1 MVEQKAQ
8 ESPKKVVD
16 PRHKAR
22 QVALAALF
30 SSSFI
35 KSDKDDNLNLSKE
48 IFGDSA
54 YDEKLSDS
62 IFNGVLE
69 NMETIDKIIVASAPT
84 WPIEQIDKVDLMCLR
99 IAVFELYFSKNI
111 PYKVA
116 INESIELAKEF
127 GGEKSGKFVNG
138 VLGTVVKTLLPS

>member
-1 MVEQKAQ
+1 MEQKDQ
-8 ESPKKVVD
+8 EYSKNDID

-30 SSSFI
+30 SASFTNPT
-35 KSDKDDNLNLSKE
+35 KENSLNHSKE
-48 IFGDSA
+48 VLGEEGSDVKLGDTIFT
-54 YDEKLSDS
+54 
-62 IFNGVLE
+62 GVQD
-69 NMETIDKIIVASAPT
+69 NMETIDKIITASAPT
-84 WPIEQIDKVDLMCLR
+84 WPIEQIDRVDLMCLR
-99 IAVFELYFSKNI
+99 IAIFELYFSKNI

-138 VLGTVVKTLLPS
+138 VLGTVVKTLLPN

>member
-1 MVEQKAQ
+1 MDQVAQQELTKAI
-8 ESPKKVVD
+8 D

-30 SSSFI
+30 EVSFTNPNKENNLEHSQEI
-35 KSDKDDNLNLSKE
+35 LGEDNYDSKMAEE
-48 IFGDSA
+48 IFR
-54 YDEKLSDS
+54 
-62 IFNGVLE
+62 GVQD

-84 WPIEQIDKVDLMCLR
+84 WPIEQIDKIDLMCLR
-99 IAVFELYFSKNI
+99 IAVYELYFSKNI

-127 GGEKSGKFVNG
+127 GGDKSGKFVNG
-138 VLGTVVKTLLPS
+138 VLGTVVKTLLPNK

>member
-1 MVEQKAQ
+1 MEQKDQ
-8 ESPKKVVD
+8 EYSKNDID

-30 SSSFI
+30 SSSFT
-35 KSDKDDNLNLSKE
+35 NPSKE
-48 IFGDSA
+48 NSLNHSKEVLGEEGSDVKLGDTIFT
-54 YDEKLSDS
+54 
-62 IFNGVLE
+62 GVQD
-69 NMETIDKIIVASAPT
+69 NMETIDKIITASAPT
-84 WPIEQIDKVDLMCLR
+84 WPIEQIDRVDLMCLR
-99 IAVFELYFSKNI
+99 IAIFELYFSKNI

-138 VLGTVVKTLLPS
+138 VLGTVVKTLLPN